1 MNNYLKRASL
11 TILIII
17 SLIAVVSLSACS
29 SGNGASSTMTSS
41 QPVSGNSITLA
52 NFAFSPPTL
61 TVKVGTTVTWTNND
75 GTTHIVTSDTGV
87 FNSGN
92 LATNATFSFTF
103 NSAGTFA
110 YHCSIHPSMTGRV
123 IVQ

>member
-1 MNNYLKRASL
+1 MNNYLKRAYL
-11 TILIII
+11 AIFIII